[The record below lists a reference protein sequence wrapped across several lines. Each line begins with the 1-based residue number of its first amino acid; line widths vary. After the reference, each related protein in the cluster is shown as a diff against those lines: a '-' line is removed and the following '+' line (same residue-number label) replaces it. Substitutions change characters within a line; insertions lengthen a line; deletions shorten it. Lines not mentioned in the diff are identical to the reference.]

1 MASSLGYALMSWS
14 TEFARHTKTKMDRKR
29 AANKKGSK
37 KHRKGSGKE
46 QQQQG
51 LQQQPTSTVTFTSS
65 CNTSHHGDGQDV
77 RGVAGSEFDG
87 GCCIVEYDRITR
99 ERFPSLTRQIEESVP
114 TCETEAQ
121 TDAMQC
127 DRCLELS
134 DEICHLVSQLTDVE
148 LIQEDLRR
156 KLSVTKTNLA
166 TSIDRETNLRDTNE
180 SLSLDEAQLR
190 YELDNLKTSLLH
202 QLEEKEQTHK
212 EQMKVIRQA
221 MSERETEWANRNES
235 LQKQLTQTLR
245 TALQDNEREDLSLSS
260 LEKEISSLQSVIELR
275 GSENRQLREENN
287 KLKTKMEDHAWLE
300 TELNKAKHRL
310 EELAIIVQN
319 KMVSERELLELSEA
333 LQRDLVRSRAETV
346 QLRQQLENQRYIV
359 HNNQTQDSNDPRHVH
374 KAIALSKVVQHSK
387 TDLYNNTVN
396 NNLLDNNRSSRN
408 NSISS
413 VSTASRKLSSLDRI
427 RDWNDLTTSTT
438 ASEAAKAITDKT
450 AVNTT
455 DQFQHQKAS
464 SGKQQPAGGGSGGQH
479 HHPDLVLD
487 VREKGESV
495 SWILQMEPTATAATT
510 ATAISASNAHLAG
523 ATTAT
528 TATTKHSRHAKQK
541 RS

>member
-1 MASSLGYALMSWS
+1 
-14 TEFARHTKTKMDRKR
+14 
-29 AANKKGSK
+29 
-37 KHRKGSGKE
+37 
-46 QQQQG
+46 
-51 LQQQPTSTVTFTSS
+51 
-65 CNTSHHGDGQDV
+65 
-77 RGVAGSEFDG
+77 
-87 GCCIVEYDRITR
+87 
-99 ERFPSLTRQIEESVP
+99 
-114 TCETEAQ
+114 
-121 TDAMQC
+121 
-127 DRCLELS
+127 
-134 DEICHLVSQLTDVE
+134 VSQLTDVE

-156 KLSVTKTNLA
+156 KLSVTNTTLA
-166 TSIDRETNLRDTNE
+166 TSIDRETTLRDTNE
-180 SLSLDEAQLR
+180 GLSLDEAQLR
-190 YELDNLKTSLLH
+190 YELDNLKISLLR

-275 GSENRQLREENN
+275 GGENRQLREENN
-287 KLKTKMEDHAWLE
+287 KLRTKMENHSWLE

-359 HNNQTQDSNDPRHVH
+359 HNNQTQDSGGHVH
-374 KAIALSKVVQHSK
+374 KAILSKVQHSK

-396 NNLLDNNRSSRN
+396 NNLLTDNNSRN
-408 NSISS
+408 NSKTSS
-413 VSTASRKLSSLDRI
+413 GRKLSSLDRI
-427 RDWNDLTTSTT
+427 RDWNDLTSAV
-438 ASEAAKAITDKT
+438 ASEAAKATGTTDK
-450 AVNTT
+450 AGNTT

-464 SGKQQPAGGGSGGQH
+464 SGKTAAAGTGDSSNGR

-495 SWILQMEPTATAATT
+495 SWILQMEPVNATNATT
-510 ATAISASNAHLAG
+510 YTISPTANAPAPG

-528 TATTKHSRHAKQK
+528 NKQHSSSRIAKQK